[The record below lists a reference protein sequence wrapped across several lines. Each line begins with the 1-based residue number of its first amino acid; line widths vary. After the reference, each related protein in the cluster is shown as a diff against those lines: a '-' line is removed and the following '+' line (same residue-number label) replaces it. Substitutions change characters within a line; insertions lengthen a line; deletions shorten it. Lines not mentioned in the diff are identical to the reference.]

1 MRRRVLFLS
10 AAVLTVAVF
19 SAVLATPAL
28 ACGGGGSYGGYRY
41 RHDGG
46 LGGGYGVASLVAW
59 YLPTATTS
67 LLPVR
72 RCITHRNRSTAAM
85 GTPALPPAR
94 LRRQRIPSRGP

>member
-28 ACGGGGSYGGYRY
+28 ACGGGSTGGYRY